1 MRKTISILTLVL
13 LVSLPGQSNADGEK
27 HVYVGAALNQFLIDK
42 DRGPDIDDSVV
53 GSIGLGYQFS
63 DDWAT
68 DLFLGTDLGGDTNI
82 NTALLNVYRFFGLK
96 KWRPYASLGIGSFS
110 LDDVTEDPTEEIAAG
125 FGVSSMLSDNM
136 ELRIGYQ
143 HYYDVGGESNNDDA
157 VGLTL
162 NWHFKKPRAVAAVQP
177 EPESVPVQKEVVDTF
192 ELLVLFDFDKSS
204 IKAAFE
210 PQFQEIGQ
218 ILTENPDITMTIEGH
233 TDWIG
238 TDDYNQAL
246 SERRA
251 DAVKQ
256 KFIEDFGISASR
268 IDTIGFGESRPVV
281 DNSTSAGR
289 QKNRRAIS
297 VILRPRMVTE

>member
-1 MRKTISILTLVL
+1 MRKTIFILSLIL
-13 LVSLPGQSNADGEK
+13 LVSLPGLSSADDEK
-27 HVYVGAALNQFLIDK
+27 HAYAGAALNLYKIDK
-42 DRGPDIDDSVV
+42 DRGPGLDDPVV
-53 GSIGLGYQFS
+53 GSIGVGYQFS
-63 DDWAT
+63 DEWAT

-96 KWRPYASLGIGSFS
+96 KWRPYVSLGIGSFS
-110 LDDVTEDPTEEIAAG
+110 LDDVTEDPTEEIQAG
-125 FGVSSMLSDNM
+125 FGVSTMLSDKM
-136 ELRIGYQ
+136 ELRLGYQ

-162 NWHFKKPRAVAAVQP
+162 NWHFKKPRAVAAIQP

-238 TDDYNQAL
+238 TDEYNQAL
-246 SERRA
+246 SQRRA
-251 DAVKQ
+251 NAVKQ
-256 KFIEDFGISASR
+256 KFVEDFGISASR

-297 VILRPRMVTE
+297 VILRSRMVSE

>member
-1 MRKTISILTLVL
+1 MRKTIFILSLLL
-13 LVSLPGQSNADGEK
+13 LVSLPGLSSADGEK
-27 HVYVGAALNQFLIDK
+27 HAYAGAALNLYKIDK
-42 DRGPDIDDSVV
+42 DRGPNLDDPVV

-63 DDWAT
+63 DEWAT

-82 NTALLNVYRFFGLK
+82 NTALLNVYRIFGLK
-96 KWRPYASLGIGSFS
+96 KWRPYVSLGIGSFS
-110 LDDVTEDPTEEIAAG
+110 MDDVTEDPTEEFQAG
-125 FGVSSMLSDNM
+125 FGVSTMLSDKM
-136 ELRIGYQ
+136 ELRLGYQ

-162 NWHFKKPRAVAAVQP
+162 NWHFKKPRAVAAIQP

-238 TDDYNQAL
+238 TDEYNQAL
-246 SERRA
+246 SQRRA
-251 DAVKQ
+251 NAVKQ
-256 KFIEDFGISASR
+256 KFVEDFGISASR

-297 VILRPRMVTE
+297 VILRSRMVSE

>member
-1 MRKTISILTLVL
+1 MRKTIFILSLIL
-13 LVSLPGQSNADGEK
+13 LVSLPGLSNADGEK
-27 HVYVGAALNQFLIDK
+27 HAYAGAALNLYKIDK
-42 DRGPDIDDSVV
+42 DRGPDLDDPVV

-63 DDWAT
+63 DEWAT

-96 KWRPYASLGIGSFS
+96 KWRPYVSLGIGSFS
-110 LDDVTEDPTEEIAAG
+110 LDDVTEDPTEEIQAG
-125 FGVSSMLSDNM
+125 FGVSTMLSDTM
-136 ELRIGYQ
+136 ELRLGYQ

-162 NWHFKKPRAVAAVQP
+162 NWHFKKPRAAAPIQP
-177 EPESVPVQKEVVDTF
+177 EPESVPVQKEVVDTY

-210 PQFQEIGQ
+210 PQFKEIGQ

-233 TDWIG
+233 TDWVG
-238 TDDYNQAL
+238 TDKYNQAL

-251 DAVKQ
+251 NAVKQ

-281 DNSTSAGR
+281 DNSTAAGR

-297 VILRPRMVTE
+297 VILRSRMVSE

>member
-1 MRKTISILTLVL
+1 MRKIIPLLTLVL
-13 LVSLPGQSNADGEK
+13 LISLPGMSSADSEK
-27 HVYVGAALNQFLIDK
+27 HAYAGAALNLFKLDT
-42 DRGPDIDDSVV
+42 DRGPNIDDPVT
-53 GSIGLGYQFS
+53 GSIGLGYQFN
-63 DDWAT
+63 DEWAT
-68 DLFLGTDLGGDTNI
+68 DLFLGTDLSGDTSI

-96 KWRPYASLGIGSFS
+96 KWRPYVSLGIGSFS
-110 LDDVTEDPTEEIAAG
+110 LDNVTEDPTEEIGAG
-125 FGVSSMLSDNM
+125 FGVSTMLSDKM

-143 HYYDVGGESNNDDA
+143 HYYDVGWESNNDDA
-157 VGLTL
+157 IGLTL
-162 NWHFKKPRAVAAVQP
+162 NWNFKKPKAVAAIQP

-218 ILTENPDITMTIEGH
+218 ILTDNPDITMTIEGH

-238 TDDYNQAL
+238 TDDYNQSL

-251 DAVKQ
+251 NSVKQ
-256 KFIEDFGISASR
+256 KFVEDFGISASR
-268 IDTIGFGESRPVV
+268 IDTIGFGEARPVA
-281 DNSTSAGR
+281 DNNTSAGR

-297 VILRPRMVTE
+297 VILKPRIVTE

>member
-1 MRKTISILTLVL
+1 MRKIISILSLVL
-13 LVSLPGQSNADGEK
+13 LVSLPNLSTADGEK
-27 HVYVGAALNQFLIDK
+27 HVYAGAALNLFKIDK
-42 DRGPDIDDSVV
+42 DRGPNLDDPVV
-53 GSIGLGYQFS
+53 GSIGLGYQFN
-63 DDWAT
+63 DAWAT

-96 KWRPYASLGIGSFS
+96 KWRPYVSLGIGSFS
-110 LDDVTEDPTEEIAAG
+110 LDDVTEDPTEEIGAG
-125 FGVSSMLSDNM
+125 FGVSTMLSDKM

-162 NWHFKKPRAVAAVQP
+162 NWHFKKPRAVAAIQP
-177 EPESVPVQKEVVDTF
+177 EPESVPLQKEVVDTF

-218 ILTENPDITMTIEGH
+218 ILTENPDISMTIEGH

-251 DAVKQ
+251 NAVKQ
-256 KFIEDFGISASR
+256 KFVEDFGISASR

>member
-1 MRKTISILTLVL
+1 
-13 LVSLPGQSNADGEK
+13 
-27 HVYVGAALNQFLIDK
+27 
-42 DRGPDIDDSVV
+42 
-53 GSIGLGYQFS
+53 
-63 DDWAT
+63 
-68 DLFLGTDLGGDTNI
+68 
-82 NTALLNVYRFFGLK
+82 
-96 KWRPYASLGIGSFS
+96 
-110 LDDVTEDPTEEIAAG
+110 
-125 FGVSSMLSDNM
+125 M
-136 ELRIGYQ
+136 ELRLGYQ

-162 NWHFKKPRAVAAVQP
+162 NWHFKKPRAGSPNSAGTRVGAA
-177 EPESVPVQKEVVDTF
+177 VQKEVVDTY

-210 PQFQEIGQ
+210 PQFKEIGQ

-233 TDWIG
+233 TDWVG
-238 TDDYNQAL
+238 TDEYNQAL

-251 DAVKQ
+251 NAVKQ
-256 KFIEDFGISASR
+256 KFMEDFGISASR